1 MGSYSVVRIGDLT
14 FHSVKNDFDPAVMLL
29 FTETDKRVHS
39 YSPGEEQDQA
49 HEELYKL
56 FGEEPLTVVEYVTA
70 LTVVKD
76 RLEFMGFTLPF
87 VRRAFREGVE
97 KRLAELAQRRDD
109 PNWRKHDVLRKS
121 LAREERVLRSL
132 TFDTWLENFAYIVR
146 SKLKRDIGYLLDEGN
161 STDQLSLTLRY
172 MLGGLHPF
180 FGFPTYDF
188 RVFMRAA
195 VEITGTDAELE
206 YDLTEIVAGEYFHA
220 DEDFCSYARRALV
233 EDFAVDHKT
242 VVLTEGKSD
251 KWVLAGSLRLLY
263 PHLADYYSFM
273 NFKGVR
279 APGGASV
286 LVATLKAFIGAG
298 IVNRIVAFF
307 DNDTAAQSAMRSL
320 NAINIPENVRVLR
333 YPDISIARSYPTLGP
348 QGMATMDVNGLA
360 GSIELYFGRDILVN
374 KNGYLTPVQWRGYD
388 VALHQYQGEVMN
400 KGELQAS
407 FLDKLQSCQANR
419 DLIGTYDWGDIQVIL
434 DAMRTAFH
442 E

>member
-1 MGSYSVVRIGDLT
+1 MGSCSVVRIGDLT
-14 FHSVKNDFDPAVMLL
+14 FHSVKRDFDPAVMLL
-29 FTETDKRVHS
+29 FTETDKRVHL
-39 YSPGEEQDQA
+39 YSPGEEQDQV

-56 FGEEPLTVVEYVTA
+56 FGEEPLTVVEYVTSLA
-70 LTVVKD
+70 VVKD
-76 RLEFMGFTLPF
+76 RIEFMGFTLPF
-87 VRRAFREGVE
+87 IRRAFREGVE

-121 LAREERVLRSL
+121 LAREERVLHSL
-132 TFDTWLENFAYIVR
+132 TFDTWLEDFAYIVR
-146 SKLKRDIGYLLDEGN
+146 SKLKRDIGYLLDEDD
-161 STDQLSLTLRY
+161 STDQLSLALRY
-172 MLGGLHPF
+172 MLGGIHPF

-206 YDLTEIVAGEYFHA
+206 YDLTEIVASEYYHA
-220 DEDFCSYARRALV
+220 DEDFCSYARRDLV

-251 KWVLAGSLRLLY
+251 KWVLEGSLRLLY

-320 NAINIPENVRVLR
+320 NAIDIPENVRVLR
-333 YPDISIARSYPTLGP
+333 YPDIPIARSYPTLGP
-348 QGMATMDVNGLA
+348 QGMATMDINGLA

-374 KNGYLTPVQWRGYD
+374 KNGYLTPIQWRGYD
-388 VALHQYQGEVMN
+388 EALQQYQGEVTN
-400 KGELQAS
+400 KRELQAR
-407 FLDKLQSCQANR
+407 FLEKLQSCQANR
-419 DLIGTYDWGDIQVIL
+419 DLIGTYDWSDIQVIL